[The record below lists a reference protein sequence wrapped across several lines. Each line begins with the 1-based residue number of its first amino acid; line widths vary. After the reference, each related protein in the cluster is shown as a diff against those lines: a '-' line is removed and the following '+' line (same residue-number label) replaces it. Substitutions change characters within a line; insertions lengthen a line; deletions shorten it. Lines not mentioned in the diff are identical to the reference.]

1 MHFIYLSVIFSLC
14 SFWEIDLNRH
24 LYRPNEHLARIRKV
38 LIPQGRSM
46 LPVSLL
52 ALVQQPQRQVFS
64 RCGVSSVWKLHS
76 CTIRKVKQNKTFM
89 LSLSFFTWR
98 YWLCFHLISMVAAA
112 FLNAKNQ
119 GTETIKDISE
129 SQVSFNS
136 WAPRWASPL
145 LTADAWRAAIWP
157 NCHRLPLQWSS
168 TSNYVPYFRC
178 LLGVTYIVHQMCG
191 FLPVE

>member
-1 MHFIYLSVIFSLC
+1 MALHSSWAFILFPQVLLQTGEKLSTYFDKQQIHKRKKKFRTKEFCNTLSLNSDSLVSRFCFQSFMHFIYLSVIFSLC

-64 RCGVSSVWKLHS
+64 RCRVSSVWKLHS

-89 LSLSFFTWR
+89 LSLSFFT
-98 YWLCFHLISMVAAA
+98 
-112 FLNAKNQ
+112 
-119 GTETIKDISE
+119 
-129 SQVSFNS
+129 
-136 WAPRWASPL
+136 
-145 LTADAWRAAIWP
+145 
-157 NCHRLPLQWSS
+157 
-168 TSNYVPYFRC
+168 
-178 LLGVTYIVHQMCG
+178 
-191 FLPVE
+191 